1 MTSFSFVSLLRQSYF
16 FIKIAHVKLTS
27 ELYYILYTILYL
39 LISMNL
45 SIIWAAFVCG
55 FVNIFCDVKKISKL
69 IFWILKRKL
78 LLGRL
83 G

>member
-1 MTSFSFVSLLRQSYF
+1 MLKKMLQSGSTSPPVTD
-16 FIKIAHVKLTS
+16 IAHVKLTS

-78 LLGRL
+78 L
-83 G
+83 